1 MTQLERQQRALLD
14 LIKKRGA
21 PPEDVYLRQ
30 VANSRQLTMVR
41 EIAVWWRAFQIE
53 DQCHFT
59 SRLLKRLECFE
70 NVVTN
75 YFNNHRTS
83 PFIEELSQDFLDS
96 LRDDRNWLIRAV
108 SQFEL
113 ALLKVRTGSAA
124 CFEVLWD
131 RDPNQVILALEQGSE
146 LPAPETGY
154 LYRMQI
160 ARNLPRI
167 VSCTREYT
175 EVSSILRT
183 GVN

>member
-1 MTQLERQQRALLD
+1 MTQLERQQRGLLD

-30 VANSRQLTMVR
+30 VANSRELTMVR

-53 DQCHFT
+53 DQCRFT

-70 NVVTN
+70 DVVIN

-96 LRDDRNWLIRAV
+96 LRDHPDWLIRAV

-113 ALLKVRTGSAA
+113 ALLKVRTDSAV

-131 RDPNQVILALEQGSE
+131 RNPDNLILALEE
-146 LPAPETGY
+146 HNPLPPPEIGC

-175 EVSSILRT
+175 THDR
-183 GVN
+183 